1 MNNLILFVYNFP
13 HKKSLKGMQL
23 VKSYGLNGVSVVA
36 APKKILNFRQ
46 SITRVSIRE
55 EQLINPFELA
65 VKYGWNAIVADHN
78 SKEALQFYNK
88 IKPELGII
96 LGSRILSQEVINNF
110 NKGIINFHPGLLP
123 ENRGLDNLKW
133 AIYRNIPQGVTTHI
147 IDKNIDV
154 GEMIFKDILEI
165 NEDDTIFDVDSK
177 LLNLQFKH
185 LKVLLDNNF
194 DIRKTI
200 SLKSDNKLQ
209 KAVTDE
215 IDRNIY
221 ENFDQ
226 YKKTY
231 SKIIRNYKSIK

>member
-1 MNNLILFVYNFP
+1 
-13 HKKSLKGMQL
+13 MQL
-23 VKSYGLNGVSVVA
+23 IKSFGLNDISVVA
-36 APKKILNFRQ
+36 APKKKLNFKQ
-46 SITRVSIRE
+46 SKIRVSIRE
-55 EQLINPFELA
+55 EELINPFELA
-65 VKYGWNAIVADHN
+65 LQYGWKAIVADHN
-78 SKEALQFYNK
+78 SKEALQFYNE
-88 IKPELGII
+88 IKPDYGII

-110 NKGIINFHPGLLP
+110 NKGIINFHPGILP

-147 IDKNIDV
+147 IDKNIDA
-154 GEMIFKDILEI
+154 GEMIFKDLLEI

-185 LKVLLDNNF
+185 LKILLDNNF
-194 DIRKTI
+194 DIRKTS
-200 SLKSDNKLQ
+200 SLKSDIKSQ

-221 ENFDQ
+221 DNFDK

-231 SKIIRNYKSIK
+231 SKILRNYKSIN